1 MNQAP
6 TATNCPDW
14 RALAARRDLDET
26 GERLWD
32 AALEHFDACSRCR
45 EAACEAEPTLIFRR
59 LPAPRV
65 EAAEIDAVR
74 QAVHAMRRGRALED
88 TPHEPPARRSRP
100 RRSRPRRSVAL
111 AAALVAA
118 LGGAL
123 LLQGGAGAPEA
134 PSTLA
139 MNAPTMNAPTMNA
152 PTMNAPTTY
161 APAAALTG
169 LDLEGLPLVEDLDPA
184 HGTLI
189 ELHGDEVSIVM
200 VVADNQEGFDV

>member
-88 TPHEPPARRSRP
+88 TPREPPARRSRP

-111 AAALVAA
+111 AAALVVA

-139 MNAPTMNAPTMNA
+139 MNAPTMNAPTA
-152 PTMNAPTTY
+152 Y

-169 LDLEGLPLVEDLDPA
+169 LDLESLPLVEDLDPA